1 MSPAPNDSS
10 ESSPLPLPEAGGPR
24 SASPIGRS
32 LEKSRPGEGS
42 MPDNPIQIE
51 IYSRPNCHL
60 CHQAEGVIERVRQRV
75 PFSVQI
81 VNVETDPEL
90 EKTYGEQIPVVFIN
104 GKKAFKYHVD
114 EAELEKRVRKLWNPS
129 TS

>member
-1 MSPAPNDSS
+1 
-10 ESSPLPLPEAGGPR
+10 
-24 SASPIGRS
+24 
-32 LEKSRPGEGS
+32 

-75 PFSVQI
+75 HFSVQI
-81 VNVETDPEL
+81 VNIETDAAL

-104 GKKAFKYHVD
+104 GRKAFKYHMD
-114 EAELEKRVRKLWNPS
+114 EREFLKRLEARQK
-129 TS
+129 